1 MAIYKVRYVSA
12 VVVSSGVNVSRG
24 QRYKVFFEGANSG
37 TRDILSDDEVME
49 EGIGIIIEFGKW
61 RGT

>member
-1 MAIYKVRYVSA
+1 M
-12 VVVSSGVNVSRG
+12 SRG

-37 TRDILSDDEVME
+37 TRDILSDDEVRE
-49 EGIGIIIEFGKW
+49 EGMGIIIEFGKW